1 MARRVGGAR
10 SVRLAQAVQVAAE
23 KEGGQFFHCFLE
35 LFKLTPL
42 LLAYELLIK
51 HKQPTLSGD
60 ETKKT
65 GGCTMNKTLV
75 GVVPSAEF
83 ERARGCISE
92 LSNYSDYDDWLD
104 SRYGRFMG
112 LSMAGAEASL
122 ETVALEDFLSWC
134 LERRLRPSEDALDD
148 YAQLAWR
155 QSRREPL
162 SAVV

>member
-1 MARRVGGAR
+1 
-10 SVRLAQAVQVAAE
+10 
-23 KEGGQFFHCFLE
+23 
-35 LFKLTPL
+35 
-42 LLAYELLIK
+42 
-51 HKQPTLSGD
+51 
-60 ETKKT
+60 
-65 GGCTMNKTLV
+65 MNKTLV

-83 ERARGCISE
+83 ERAQACISE

-134 LERRLRPSEDALDD
+134 LARCLRPSEDALDD
-148 YAQLAWR
+148 YAQLAWG